1 MESFLSSIAPLGEL
15 RTDNTLLQQ
24 LCSETDEF
32 TLISSLKYFWSRL
45 PNNEIIGWDVY
56 LEFKR
61 REAEK
66 GYPKMH
72 SYRLCQN
79 VCHLQLMPLLSMI
92 FGFDIEHNI
101 KFSIQLSKW
110 SENKQDG
117 KFLGI

>member
-1 MESFLSSIAPLGEL
+1 MKLLDGMSILNLNVE
-15 RTDNTLLQQ
+15 RQ
-24 LCSETDEF
+24 
-32 TLISSLKYFWSRL
+32 
-45 PNNEIIGWDVY
+45 
-56 LEFKR
+56 KR
-61 REAEK
+61 DI
-66 GYPKMH
+66 PKMH